1 MGSLS
6 TYKPNKSKDYGFLD
20 KIINQQFEV
29 GGTLIHIHKYI
40 GPVDQTG
47 ADDPTLQTTSASGV
61 SELNIQDVLLIENR
75 DRLYAKEIIDIK
87 AGYTVTDLDFNLT
100 QFGSTI
106 SSPQLFLNFHINN
119 CIDRL
124 GRKLIAGD
132 VLEIVHRR
140 DEVPLDTTIPFIPAY
155 YVIQDT
161 TKAAEGY
168 SPTWLPHILRVK
180 AIPMPDSQE
189 YSEILD
195 TPIKN
200 GLTLEDIIS
209 NASTTA
215 SDNAAIVAQ
224 GDAQVPT
231 KNFDNNSLYV
241 SSTGSTGPAGQTSA
255 ASKNNLIDW
264 PFNNDGTIPGTSIK
278 APTGKRFPENPMV
291 GDFFLRTDYKP
302 HRLFQRGENKWCARQ
317 IVWRDRPWTAADRTL
332 EDFLE
337 DQEITTVGPAP
348 DETFL
353 TRQPVS
359 DPLPPKDEPLPPQP
373 PE

>member
-1 MGSLS
+1 MGSLT
-6 TYKPNKSKDYGFLD
+6 TYKPGKSKDYRFLD
-20 KIINQQFEV
+20 KLINQQFEA

-47 ADDPTLQTTSASGV
+47 ADDPTLTTTSASGV
-61 SELNIQDVLLIENR
+61 TELNIQDVLLIENR

-106 SSPQLFLNFHINN
+106 STPQLFLNFHINN

-132 VLEIVHRR
+132 VLEIVHRK

-155 YVIQDT
+155 YVILDT

-180 AIPMPDSQE
+180 AVPMPDSQE
-189 YSEILD
+189 YADILD
-195 TPIKN
+195 DPIKN
-200 GLTLEDIIS
+200 GLTLQDIIG
-209 NASTTA
+209 NGTTTQA
-215 SDNAAIVAQ
+215 NNDAIVAQ

-241 SSTGSTGPAGQTSA
+241 SSTGDTGPSGAFGA
-255 ASKNNLIDW
+255 ANGNNLIDW
-264 PFNNDGTIPGTSIK
+264 PFNNDGTIPGTNVK

-291 GDFFLRTDYKP
+291 GDFFLRTDYQP
-302 HRLFQRGENKWCARQ
+302 ARLFQREANKWCARQ
-317 IVWRDRPWTAADRTL
+317 IVWRNRPWTAADRTL
-332 EDFLE
+332 EDFLN
-337 DQEITTVGPAP
+337 DTDITTVDNTPEG
-348 DETFL
+348 TFP
-353 TRQPVS
+353 TRQPIS
-359 DPLPPKDEPLPPQP
+359 DPLPPKDEPYPPRP